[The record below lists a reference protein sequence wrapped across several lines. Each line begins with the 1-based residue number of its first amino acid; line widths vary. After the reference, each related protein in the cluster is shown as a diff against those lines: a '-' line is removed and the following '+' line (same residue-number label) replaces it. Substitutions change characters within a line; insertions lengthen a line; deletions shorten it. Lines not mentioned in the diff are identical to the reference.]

1 MEQIKIGKFLKTL
14 RLEKGLTQEQL
25 AERLQ
30 VSARTVS
37 RCETGS
43 NLPDISV
50 LVELAEFY
58 GVGIPEIIYAERER
72 EIMTEETKKA
82 AQTLGEYA
90 EMTTKRLRKRICLL
104 TALGLL
110 CFTIYLLLKAMGLS
124 EASHVGDFLSGAPPA
139 SAGGGARFVCTL
151 LRFYKAEILRSL
163 EGQAAG
169 NALGQQRILLR
180 VDGKFYIIPVTLQ
193 KGHIVAQNRLPLL
206 HALLDQGSA
215 GGDLRRNRLR
225 LRRLLLFLSA
235 RQRGDQ
241 KRHAD
246 DHAADD
252 QNCEHDQKPA
262 SHYIHFISP
271 FLSKISANSSNVTK
285 V

>member
-14 RLEKGLTQEQL
+14 RQEKELTQEQL

-37 RCETGS
+37 RWETGS

-58 GVGIPEIIYAERER
+58 GVSIPEIIYAEKER
-72 EIMTEETKKA
+72 EIMTEETKET

-124 EASHVGDFLSGAPPA
+124 EASYVGDFLSGA
-139 SAGGGARFVCTL
+139 
-151 LRFYKAEILRSL
+151 
-163 EGQAAG
+163 
-169 NALGQQRILLR
+169 ALGFAYGIMIVDLLYASGLLGRIR
-180 VDGKFYIIPVTLQ
+180 
-193 KGHIVAQNRLPLL
+193 
-206 HALLDQGSA
+206 
-215 GGDLRRNRLR
+215 
-225 LRRLLLFLSA
+225 
-235 RQRGDQ
+235 
-241 KRHAD
+241 
-246 DHAADD
+246 
-252 QNCEHDQKPA
+252 A
-262 SHYIHFISP
+262 SSE
-271 FLSKISANSSNVTK
+271 LKK
-285 V
+285 KKD

>member
-37 RCETGS
+37 RWETGS

-72 EIMTEETKKA
+72 EIMTKETKKT

-124 EASHVGDFLSGAPPA
+124 EASHVGDFLSGA
-139 SAGGGARFVCTL
+139 
-151 LRFYKAEILRSL
+151 
-163 EGQAAG
+163 
-169 NALGQQRILLR
+169 ALGFAYGIMIVDLLYASGLLGRIR
-180 VDGKFYIIPVTLQ
+180 
-193 KGHIVAQNRLPLL
+193 
-206 HALLDQGSA
+206 
-215 GGDLRRNRLR
+215 
-225 LRRLLLFLSA
+225 
-235 RQRGDQ
+235 
-241 KRHAD
+241 
-246 DHAADD
+246 
-252 QNCEHDQKPA
+252 A
-262 SHYIHFISP
+262 SHE
-271 FLSKISANSSNVTK
+271 LKK
-285 V
+285 KKD